1 MKKNHDH
8 LEAMKCIDSLVLPS
22 IVNMC
27 DKATNTNNVVE
38 DAERNT
44 INGTRSFYLK
54 KIKEMEYKHKKEVEA
69 LKVTARNSLSAK
81 STTSGPNVLPKGY
94 KFARASSTSKP
105 NDVNKRAPANLPAND
120 KEMVELI
127 NKCESLQN
135 ENVDLHK
142 AITELK
148 EKVRY
153 FSPYYVFLSM
163 SLLDI
168 DSFSLYSCRKVY
180 HRILL
185 IVIEKI

>member
-8 LEAMKCIDSLVLPS
+8 LEAMKCIDSLMLPS

-54 KIKEMEYKHKKEVEA
+54 KIKEMEDKHKKEVEA

-81 STTSGPNVLPKGY
+81 STTSGPNGLPKGN
-94 KFARASSTSKP
+94 KFARTASTQKP

-153 FSPYYVFLSM
+153 CLDYVFLSM

-168 DSFSLYSCRKVY
+168 YSFSLYSCRKVY